1 MNLPPEI
8 ALRFASCSA
17 SEPPRVERLPVLERE
32 IAAAFGS
39 EKRRREFAL
48 GRMTARALLAER
60 LGLDES
66 AVPLRIAADGA
77 PEVDAP
83 LHVSIAHASTAE
95 RSIAVAAAAPHAVGA
110 DIELIRPRRPDL
122 YRFLLHPDDFGL
134 LDALPHEH
142 DAAQVLLWT
151 LKEAVLK
158 ARRSGFRTSP
168 KAIRLAIESG
178 SDTAEAR
185 LGDERW
191 ALRYARRDGCFVA
204 VAFPE

>member
-8 ALRFASCSA
+8 ALRFASCPA
-17 SEPPRVERLPVLERE
+17 SEPPRVERLPTPERE
-32 IAAAFGS
+32 VAAAFGS

-48 GRMTARALLAER
+48 GRATARALLAER
-60 LGLDES
+60 LGLDEA
-66 AVPLRIAADGA
+66 AVPLRTAADGA

-83 LHVSIAHASTAE
+83 LHLSIAHASTPE
-95 RSIAVAAAAPHAVGA
+95 RSVAVAAAAPHAVGV

-122 YRFLLHPDDFGL
+122 FRFLLHPDDFGL
-134 LDALPHEH
+134 LDALPHGH

-168 KAIRLAIESG
+168 KAIRLGIDSG
-178 SDTAEAR
+178 AEAAEAR
-185 LGDERW
+185 LGEEVW
-191 ALRYARRDGCFVA
+191 AVRYAERDGSFVA
-204 VAFPE
+204 VAFPG

>member
-8 ALRFASCSA
+8 ALRFASCPA
-17 SEPPRVERLPVLERE
+17 SEPSRLDGLPAPERE
-32 IAAAFGS
+32 IAASFGS
-39 EKRRREFAL
+39 AKRRREFAL
-48 GRMTARALLAER
+48 GRATMRALLAER
-60 LGLDES
+60 LGLDEA
-66 AVPLRIAADGA
+66 AVPLRVAADGA

-83 LHVSIAHASTAE
+83 LYVSIAHASTAE
-95 RSIAVAAAAPHAVGA
+95 RSVVVAAAAPHAVGV
-110 DIELIRPRRPDL
+110 DIEPIRPRRPDL

-142 DAAQVLLWT
+142 DESQVLLWT

-168 KAIRLAIESG
+168 KDVRLTVDPGAA
-178 SDTAEAR
+178 DAR

-191 ALRYARRDGCFVA
+191 TLRYDRRDGCLVA
-204 VAFPE
+204 VAFPG